1 MYVVAARYVTVD
13 TFGASRGACSFVI
26 AKFAPDDP
34 FLPVLVF
41 AVLLIALLAQ
51 VSRRPMV
58 GYLDNLLEEFTL
70 VVLLVCF
77 TLAQV
82 VMADKDLS
90 QSEKSEIATFLDLAK
105 YLDVFVV
112 LMFASCILLR
122 IVLSRYPEFKKS
134 LLNGAWGKRLTR
146 VLTIEEQEARMS
158 MPGLVRRSTPLHSRA
173 SEREEPLFDAGA
185 AQVAA
190 TCSATT
196 MASRPTSPGLLG
208 GAE

>member
-1 MYVVAARYVTVD
+1 
-13 TFGASRGACSFVI
+13 
-26 AKFAPDDP
+26 
-34 FLPVLVF
+34 
-41 AVLLIALLAQ
+41 
-51 VSRRPMV
+51 MV

-82 VMADKDLS
+82 VMADEGLS

-112 LMFASCILLR
+112 LMFGSCILLR
-122 IVLSRYPEFKKS
+122 IVLSRYPQFKKN

-158 MPGLVRRSTPLHSRA
+158 MPGMVRRSTPLNSSA

-185 AQVAA
+185 ARVAA

-196 MASRPTSPGLLG
+196 MASRPASPGFHG